1 MLAPILLGTDLT
13 TAATAGMIRGADAAQ
28 LLHGYRAMVLGR
40 RFDQQATNLAKQG
53 YLAVYPSS
61 YGQEACQVGAV
72 LAMRATD
79 WLFPTYRDSVAIM
92 TRGVDPGDTLALLR
106 GDRHCG
112 YDSTATRTAPHCTP
126 LATQAAHGV
135 GLAMAARRAG
145 DAAVAVVLCGDGAT
159 SEGDF
164 HEAVNLAAVFSAPV
178 VFLVQNNGYA
188 ISVPLARQTRA
199 KSLVAKAEGYGI
211 PGVQVDGNDL
221 AAVFHAMSDAVET
234 ARHGGGPVLVE
245 ALTYRVGPHTNAD
258 DPSRYRDAEEAL
270 AWRVHDPVD
279 RLAAD
284 LRRRGVLDESTEE
297 AIAAEA
303 EEFAVRTRTAVG
315 NHAAPRAADMF
326 THVYG
331 TPPAHVMEQ
340 ARMFTATQD
349 GAA

>member
-1 MLAPILLGTDLT
+1 MTELT
-13 TAATAGMIRGADAAQ
+13 LTEVPPFDVIRSAEDAQ
-28 LLHGYRAMVLGR
+28 LLRGYRAMVLGR

-53 YLAVYPSS
+53 FLAVYPSS
-61 YGQEACQVGAV
+61 YGQEACQIGAM

-92 TRGVDPGDTLALLR
+92 SRGVDPGETLALLR

-112 YDSTATRTAPHCTP
+112 YDSTSTRTAPHCTP

-145 DAAVAVVLCGDGAT
+145 DDAVAVVLCGDGAT

-199 KSLVAKAEGYGI
+199 TSLVAKADGYGI
-211 PGVQVDGNDL
+211 TGVQVDGNDL
-221 AAVFHAMSDAVET
+221 PAVFAVMSEAVGT

-245 ALTYRVGPHTNAD
+245 ALTYRMGAHTNAD
-258 DPSRYRDAEEAL
+258 DPSRYRDAGEAI
-270 AWRVHDPVD
+270 AWRAKDPID

-284 LRRRGVLDESTEE
+284 LRHRGLLDEDVER

-303 EEFAVRTRTAVG
+303 EDLAALTRTAVR
-315 NHAAPRAADMF
+315 NYPAPSPADMF
-326 THVYG
+326 THVYA
-331 TPPAHVMEQ
+331 TAPSHVLEQ
-340 ARMFTATQD
+340 AQAFTHTFTGIQD